1 MTGVADPAL
10 DARLRQ
16 VLQRTWGFGE
26 LKPLQLEAMRAVA
39 GGRDSLVVLP
49 TGGGKSLCYQAPA
62 LLAPGL
68 ALVVSPLISLMK
80 DQVDGL
86 VASGVAAACLHSGLE
101 LETRRAV
108 VRRLRSGEL
117 ALLYVAPERLVG
129 EGGVEFQ
136 ELLAERGVAFFAID
150 EAHCISQWG
159 HDFRPEYR
167 GLAALRDRFPGASF
181 HAFTATATPRVRRDI
196 VEQLG
201 LTDPAVL
208 IGDFDRP
215 NLVYRARHRGDL
227 GPALR
232 EALERHR
239 GEAGIVYC
247 ITRRDVDA
255 LAARLAQ
262 QGWSALPYHAGL
274 GDEERHRNQDA
285 FLEERAGVVVAT
297 VAFGMGIDRPDVRFV
312 IHAASPRSLEH
323 YQQEAGRAGRDGLP
337 AECLLLYS
345 AADFAAWRRLLER
358 DGTLDERASRLLS
371 DMWAFAAAT
380 RCRHRALVEYFGQS
394 LSATSCGACD
404 WCLGEL
410 ESVEEPVVL
419 AQKILSG
426 VLRLKE
432 SFGTRQLL
440 DMLRGQATDRVRERG
455 HDQLSTFGILAEV
468 PPAELRGYVEQLLD
482 AGLLEAAGERYPVLR
497 ATAAGRQLLKGETTC
512 ALYRQHVPQRAP
524 AAQKTIAD
532 SWDGVDAELFE
543 TLRALRRELAAERG
557 VPPYVI
563 LHDRSLRDLARRRP
577 ATRDELLAVHGI
589 GQAKADAYGAAL
601 LAAVGKRVVGE

>member
-1 MTGVADPAL
+1 MMAALADPTL
-10 DARLRQ
+10 DGRLRE
-16 VLQRTWGFGE
+16 VLQRTWGFTE

-39 GGRDSLVVLP
+39 AGRDSLVVLP

-62 LLAPGL
+62 LLADGL
-68 ALVVSPLISLMK
+68 AVVLSPLISLMK

-86 VASGVAAACLHSGLE
+86 LADGVAAVAYHSGLAPE
-101 LETRRAV
+101 ERRAA
-108 VRRLRSGEL
+108 RERLRSGDL
-117 ALLYVAPERLVG
+117 ALLYVAPERLAG
-129 EGGVEFQ
+129 EGGGEFQ
-136 ELLAERGVAFFAID
+136 ALLAARRVAFFAVD

-167 GLAALRDRFPGASF
+167 GLAALRERFPGASF

-201 LTDPAVL
+201 LADPVVL
-208 IGDFDRP
+208 VGDFDRS
-215 NLVYRARHRGDL
+215 NLLYRARHRGEL
-227 GPALR
+227 APALR

-247 ITRRDVDA
+247 ITRREVDA
-255 LAARLAQ
+255 LAARLA
-262 QGWSALPYHAGL
+262 GEGRSALPYHAGL
-274 GDEERHRNQDA
+274 TDEERRRNQEA
-285 FLEERAGVVVAT
+285 FLEERVEIVVAT

-312 IHAASPRSLEH
+312 IHAAAPRSLEH

-358 DGTLDERASRLLS
+358 DGSLDERASRLLS
-371 DMWAFAAAT
+371 DMWAYAAAT
-380 RCRHRALVEYFGQS
+380 RCRHRALVEYFGQG
-394 LSATSCGACD
+394 LPAGSCGACD

-410 ESVEEPVVL
+410 EAVADSTVL

-426 VLRLKE
+426 VLRLRE
-432 SFGTRQLL
+432 SFGMRQLL

-455 HDQLSTFGILAEV
+455 HDQLSTFGLLAEV

-482 AGLLEAAGERYPVLR
+482 AGLLESSGDRYPMLR
-497 ATAAGRQLLKGETTC
+497 ATLEGRQLLKGETTF
-512 ALYRQHVPQRAP
+512 ALYRQHVPRRAP
-524 AAQKTIAD
+524 AAQKAIAD
-532 SWDGVDAELFE
+532 SWDGVDQDLFE
-543 TLRALRRELAAERG
+543 ALRALRRELAAERG

-577 ATRDELLAVHGI
+577 TNRADLLTVHGI
-589 GQAKADAYGAAL
+589 GQAKADAYGAQL
-601 LAAVGKRVVGE
+601 LAAIQRRSVS

>member
-1 MTGVADPAL
+1 MTALADPSL
-10 DARLRQ
+10 DARLRE
-16 VLQRTWGFGE
+16 VLQRTWGFAE

-39 GGRDSLVVLP
+39 RGRDSLVVLP

-62 LLAPGL
+62 LLGSGL
-68 ALVVSPLISLMK
+68 AVVVSPLISLMK

-86 VASGVAAACLHSGLE
+86 LADGVPAATIHSGLSADQ
-101 LETRRAV
+101 RRAAV
-108 VRRLRSGEL
+108 ERLRAGDL

-129 EGGVEFQ
+129 EGGVEFR

-167 GLAALRDRFPGASF
+167 GLKALRDRFPAASF

-196 VEQLG
+196 VEQLA
-201 LTDPAVL
+201 LADPEVL
-208 IGDFDRP
+208 VGDFDRP

-232 EALERHR
+232 DALERHR
-239 GEAGIVYC
+239 SEAGIVYC
-247 ITRRDVDA
+247 ITRREVDA
-255 LAARLAQ
+255 LAARLAA

-274 GDEERHRNQDA
+274 SDEERHRHQDA
-285 FLEERAGVVVAT
+285 FLEERADIVVAT

-312 IHAASPRSLEH
+312 LHAASPRSLEH

-358 DGTLDERASRLLS
+358 EGTLDERASRLLS
-371 DMWAFAAAT
+371 DMWAYAAST
-380 RCRHRALVEYFGQS
+380 RCRHRALVEYFGQA
-394 LSATSCGACD
+394 LPAASCGACD

-410 ESVEEPVVL
+410 EPVAEPLVL

-426 VLRLKE
+426 VLRLRE
-432 SFGTRQLL
+432 SFGIRQLL
-440 DMLRGQATDRVRERG
+440 DVLRGQATDRVRERG
-455 HDQLSTFGILAEV
+455 HDQLSTFGLLAEV

-482 AGLLEAAGERYPVLR
+482 AGLLETAGDRYPVLR
-497 ATAAGRQLLKGETTC
+497 ATVAGRQLLKGETNC
-512 ALYRQHVPQRAP
+512 ALYRQQVPQRSP
-524 AAQKTIAD
+524 AAQKAIAD
-532 SWDGVDAELFE
+532 SWDGVDEELFE
-543 TLRALRRELAAERG
+543 ALRALRRELAAERG

-563 LHDRSLRDLARRRP
+563 LHDRSLRDLARRKP
-577 ATRDELLAVHGI
+577 ATRADLLDVHGI
-589 GQAKADAYGAAL
+589 GQAKADAYGAQL
-601 LAAVGKRVVGE
+601 LAAIQRHSVR